1 MNILHQLYRTKKA
14 EIGKRYSSNGAIKS
28 KCSATMLPRCLTIR
42 SDVFDLV
49 KFFNKRYGGSPGLVV
64 MEEANV
70 LKVVSLNPSTVY

>member
-1 MNILHQLYRTKKA
+1 
-14 EIGKRYSSNGAIKS
+14 
-28 KCSATMLPRCLTIR
+28 MLPRCLTIR